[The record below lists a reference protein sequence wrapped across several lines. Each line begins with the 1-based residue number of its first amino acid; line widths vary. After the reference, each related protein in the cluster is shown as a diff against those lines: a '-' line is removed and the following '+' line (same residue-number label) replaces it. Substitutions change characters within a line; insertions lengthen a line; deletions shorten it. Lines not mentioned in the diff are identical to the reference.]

1 MTHANKHICL
11 NRLHPKKCILAV
23 GSQLSL
29 ALWILP
35 QVGSTL
41 FTHKLGQ
48 LFSIFDES
56 EDRRG
61 EMSRIHP
68 NLLNLN
74 P

>member
-1 MTHANKHICL
+1 MTHVKKHICL
-11 NRLHPKKCILAV
+11 NCLHPKKRILPV

-35 QVGSTL
+35 PVGSTL

-56 EDRRG
+56 EDRRW
-61 EMSRIHP
+61 EMSGIHP